1 MFHTTADFAKS
12 LWSVLFRESEGE
24 ETYSESEVIRIY
36 EKSTSP
42 GLTNKILQKFGCS
55 LAEILT
61 HSAYFYKD
69 NEEWKIHRCNDKFGR
84 PLDEE
89 NRHKMYVP
97 AQNSL
102 PMSIVDFHHNHSPNW
117 NEEDRELIPGERGWA
132 LHTEPKWTSR
142 YDRNAALGLPSNG
155 NQERGREDSFSSTSS
170 VTVPPE
176 VLERFA
182 SIVISSRFDGNQP
195 SASKRQL
202 PASRV
207 VFGDAREVLKTNIA
221 ATAQKLPVGKF
232 SIDDLIEEIRSLSN
246 GDKKQVNDMTR
257 YYLFNMNKRQFSLV
271 DGSGGAQ
278 ANKLYE

>member
-1 MFHTTADFAKS
+1 MFHTTTDFAKS
-12 LWSVLFRESEGE
+12 LWSVLFKQSEGGE
-24 ETYSESEVIRIY
+24 SYSESEIIRIY
-36 EKSTSP
+36 DKSTSP
-42 GLTNKILQKFGCS
+42 GLANKTLQKFGCS
-55 LAEILT
+55 LTEILT
-61 HSAYFYKD
+61 YSAYFYLD
-69 NEEWKIHRCNDKFGR
+69 NQGWKIHRCNDKFGR

-89 NRHKMYVP
+89 SQQEMYVP
-97 AQNSL
+97 TQHQK
-102 PMSIVDFHHNHSPNW
+102 PYQDVHHNHSPNS

-132 LHTEPKWTSR
+132 FYTAPKWTSR

-155 NQERGREDSFSSTSS
+155 NQERGRQDSFPSTSS
-170 VTVPPE
+170 VIVPPA

-182 SIVISSRFDGNQP
+182 SIVIGSRFDGHQP
-195 SASKRQL
+195 FASKRQL

-221 ATAQKLPVGKF
+221 AAARKLPVGKF

-246 GDKKQVNDMTR
+246 GDRKQVNDMTR